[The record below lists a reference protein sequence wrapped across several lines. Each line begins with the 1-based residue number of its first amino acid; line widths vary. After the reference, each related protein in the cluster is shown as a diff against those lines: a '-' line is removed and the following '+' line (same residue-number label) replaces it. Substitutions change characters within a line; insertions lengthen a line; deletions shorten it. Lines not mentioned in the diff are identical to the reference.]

1 MRNREEHE
9 MPFDQLRR
17 RQFITLLGGAAAAW
31 PPAARAQQPA
41 MPVIGVLSPRSPAVD
56 VPLIAMIL
64 QGLKDTGFFEG
75 RNITLDYRWAD
86 GQYDQLTALAADLV
100 RRQVAVIVAPGGEI
114 SALAAKTATATI
126 PIVYMGGTYPVM
138 SGLVPS
144 LNRPGG
150 NITGVSSFIFD
161 LEPKRLG
168 LLRELRPS
176 ATTIAVLVNPGSPN
190 AEIQVN
196 DIQTAAR
203 SVGQQIDILNAGT
216 IRDIDAAFARLAQV
230 RADALLVAG
239 DPIFF
244 NRVSQLVVLATRHAI
259 PALYSRR
266 EFVAVGGLMSYGANS
281 DETYRTAGVYAGRI
295 LKGEKPGDLP
305 IQLPTKFELVINLS
319 TARALDIN
327 MPATLLARADEVI
340 E

>member
-1 MRNREEHE
+1 
-9 MPFDQLRR
+9 
-17 RQFITLLGGAAAAW
+17 
-31 PPAARAQQPA
+31 
-41 MPVIGVLSPRSPAVD
+41 
-56 VPLIAMIL
+56 
-64 QGLKDTGFFEG
+64 
-75 RNITLDYRWAD
+75 
-86 GQYDQLTALAADLV
+86 
-100 RRQVAVIVAPGGEI
+100 
-114 SALAAKTATATI
+114 
-126 PIVYMGGTYPVM
+126 MGGTDPVR

-150 NITGVSSFIFD
+150 NVTGVTSFMFD

-168 LLRELRPS
+168 LLRELRPN
-176 ATTIAVLVNPGSPN
+176 ATTIAVLVNPNSLN

-216 IRDIDAAFARLAQV
+216 IRDIDVAFARLAQMH
-230 RADALLVAG
+230 ADALLVVG

-244 NRVSQLVVLATRHAI
+244 NRASQLVVLATRHAI
-259 PALYSRR
+259 PTLYSRR

-281 DETYRTAGVYAGRI
+281 DETYHTAGVYAGRI

-319 TARALDIN
+319 TANALGLEI
-327 MPATLLARADEVI
+327 PPTLLARADEVI

>member
-1 MRNREEHE
+1 M
-9 MPFDQLRR
+9 RR
-17 RQFITLLGGAAAAW
+17 REFIALLGGAATTW
-31 PPAARAQQPA
+31 PLAARAQQPA
-41 MPVIGVLSPRSPAVD
+41 MPVVGVLSPRSPAVD
-56 VPLIAMIL
+56 APLIAVIR
-64 QGLKDTGFFEG
+64 QGLNDTGFFEG
-75 RNITLDYRWAD
+75 RNVTLDYRWAD
-86 GQYDQLTALAADLV
+86 GQYDRLAALAADLV

-114 SALAAKTATATI
+114 SAHAAKTATVSI
-126 PIVYMGGTYPVM
+126 PIVFLVGSDPVR

-150 NITGVSSFIFD
+150 NITGVSSVIFD

-168 LLRELRPS
+168 LMRELRPN
-176 ATTIAVLVNPGSPN
+176 ATTIAVLVNPNSPN

-196 DIQTAAR
+196 DIQIAAR
-203 SVGQQIDILNAGT
+203 NVGQQVNFLNAST
-216 IRDIDAAFARLAQV
+216 IREIDAAFARLAQMRV
-230 RADALLVAG
+230 DALLVAA

-244 NRVSQLVVLATRHAI
+244 NRASQLVVLATRHAI

-266 EFVAVGGLMSYGANS
+266 EFVAVGGLMSYGSTS
-281 DETYRTAGVYAGRI
+281 DESYRTAGVYAGRI

-319 TARALDIN
+319 TARALGLDV
-327 MPATLLARADEVI
+327 PATLLARADEVI

>member
-1 MRNREEHE
+1 MK
-9 MPFDQLRR
+9 R
-17 RQFITLLGGAAAAW
+17 RQFITLLGGAAAW
-31 PPAARAQQPA
+31 PFAARAQQPA
-41 MPVIGVLSPRSPAVD
+41 MPVVGVLSPRSPAVD
-56 VPLIAMIL
+56 APLIAVIR
-64 QGLKDTGFFEG
+64 QGLNDTGFFEG
-75 RNITLDYRWAD
+75 RNVTLDYRWAD
-86 GQYDQLTALAADLV
+86 GQYDRLAALAADLV

-114 SALAAKTATATI
+114 SAHAAKTATVSI
-126 PIVYMGGTYPVM
+126 PIVFLVGSDPVR

-150 NITGVSSFIFD
+150 NITGVSSVIFD

-168 LLRELRPS
+168 LMRELRPN
-176 ATTIAVLVNPGSPN
+176 ATTIAVLVNPNSPN

-196 DIQTAAR
+196 DIQIAAR
-203 SVGQQIDILNAGT
+203 NVGQQVDFLNAST
-216 IRDIDAAFARLAQV
+216 IREIDAAFARLAQMRV
-230 RADALLVAG
+230 DALLVAA

-244 NRVSQLVVLATRHAI
+244 NRASQLVVLATRHAI

-266 EFVAVGGLMSYGANS
+266 EFVAVGGLMSYGSTS
-281 DETYRTAGVYAGRI
+281 DESYRTAGVYAGRI

-319 TARALDIN
+319 TARALGLDV
-327 MPATLLARADEVI
+327 PATLLARADEVI